1 MFINY
6 LVISYRRKW
15 STQDFGKMV
24 KIGII
29 KMGNL
34 GMSQVITLIQ
44 DEMAAREGITVRVFG
59 TGAKMGLAEALDTEN
74 FKQWQADFVI
84 IISPNAT
91 APGPTAVLEAWKNV
105 PCIVISD
112 GPKKKEARDALE
124 QQGFGYI
131 ILPVDPLIG
140 AKREFLDPV
149 EMVVFNADVMKV
161 LSICGVVRLLQ
172 EELDKITAQLASK
185 KSEKKLELP
194 HIFAKPEKCIQH
206 AGFSN
211 PYAKAKA
218 LAALHIVEKVA
229 QVNYPVC
236 FTLKNLDQICL
247 TAAAG
252 HEIMGAA
259 AHLATQARE
268 IEKSNDTVFR
278 QSHAKSGILLTK
290 TKLYE
295 KPK

>member
-1 MFINY
+1 M
-6 LVISYRRKW
+6 
-15 STQDFGKMV
+15 QDFGKMV

-74 FKQWQADFVI
+74 FKQWNADFVI
-84 IISPNAT
+84 IISPNST

-112 GPKKKEARDALE
+112 RPKKKEARDALE

-172 EELDKITAQLASK
+172 EELDKITEQLGSK
-185 KSEKKLELP
+185 ESEKELELP
-194 HIFAKPEKCIQH
+194 HIFAKPDKCIQH

-236 FTLKNLDQICL
+236 FTLKDLDEICL

-278 QSHAKSGILLTK
+278 QSHAKNGVLLTK